1 MENRTSSGSKPIVAV
16 GYARYST
23 QKQDGG
29 VTIESQEREMKRLA
43 ALKGW
48 PYDRTF
54 KDEAVSGAVPP
65 LERPGL
71 CELMDMAKAG
81 KFSIVLT
88 LDASRLAR
96 HQRIFWDV
104 IDDLKGLGVKVV
116 TCVMADIDSF
126 RPEFDMVAGSLQGAA
141 SYERSLVSLKTK
153 LAHAEL
159 DKQGKAHGRPRLGFR
174 INDKGYFEPDGVGG
188 EGLELLDADPKLK
201 ASTLARTLGLDY
213 QDGWALLKNL
223 KLYLEE
229 SQRSAASPR

>member
-1 MENRTSSGSKPIVAV
+1 MEYHAFSGSKPLDAV
-16 GYARYST
+16 GYDSYST

-104 IDDLKGLGVKVV
+104 IDDLKGLEVKVV

-141 SYERSLVSLKTK
+141 SYERSLVSL
-153 LAHAEL
+153 
-159 DKQGKAHGRPRLGFR
+159 
-174 INDKGYFEPDGVGG
+174 
-188 EGLELLDADPKLK
+188 
-201 ASTLARTLGLDY
+201 
-213 QDGWALLKNL
+213 
-223 KLYLEE
+223 
-229 SQRSAASPR
+229 